1 MPLESNTRAKEIA
14 EFLGVS
20 QSELLDIFS
29 DRLGNVLL
37 EIVQKECRNRPTKLA
52 IRQWLLT
59 NICPDRRR
67 VSHAVKAARYRAGLT
82 QKELAARLGV
92 KAGLVVKVE
101 NCETVSVERV
111 RAIAMVL
118 QDVKL
123 NQLLFEIGWID
134 RF

>member
-1 MPLESNTRAKEIA
+1 VPLESNARAKEIA

-52 IRQWLLT
+52 IRQWLLS

-82 QKELAARLGV
+82 QKELAGLLGV
-92 KAGLVVKVE
+92 AAGLVVKVE
-101 NCETVSVERV
+101 NCEAVNVERV
-111 RAIAMVL
+111 RAIALTL